1 MKIVKCYATA
11 MVEFFSGAPGGV
23 IRRRMVNVAA
33 LEHVRMRF
41 FAWMI
46 NYRHM
51 WTRGTPP
58 IRPYMPFTVP

>member
-1 MKIVKCYATA
+1 MGPYATA
-11 MVEFFSGAPGGV
+11 MVEFFFGGNGAPGGV
-23 IRRRMVNVAA
+23 IRRRMVNGAA

-51 WTRGTPP
+51 
-58 IRPYMPFTVP
+58 